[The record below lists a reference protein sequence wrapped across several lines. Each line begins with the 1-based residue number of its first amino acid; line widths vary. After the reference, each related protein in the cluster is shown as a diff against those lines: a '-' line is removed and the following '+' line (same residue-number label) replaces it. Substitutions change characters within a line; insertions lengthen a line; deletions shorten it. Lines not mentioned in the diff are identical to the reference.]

1 MTGTAPAG
9 AVPYAN
15 QATAARPEASV
26 WVSASAGSGKTKVL
40 ADRVLRLL
48 LAGTRPERILCLTF
62 TRAAAAEMHNRI
74 RLLLGQWAVEDD
86 GALSENLRGLTGE
99 APDERMMARARGL
112 FADVLDAPGGLGILT
127 IHAFCQSLLGR
138 FPLEAGIAPHFE
150 VMDERATADALAAAR
165 DSVLSLAH
173 GDGGDDLFAAVE
185 TVTALVGEEEFI
197 QLLGQITAA
206 RSRIRRM
213 IDRRG
218 GVAATAAWL
227 RTAMEIPDGETVAAV
242 IAAFHGRAGER
253 AAALGGA
260 AEALAGGSKSDGERA
275 ARILAWL
282 ETPEPSEPAFDD
294 YAGAFLTNAG
304 TVRARL
310 ATKPVRDAMPEIED
324 ILVAEA
330 HAVLDVVE
338 RRCAIRT
345 ADATEAILVIAGA
358 VLGHYERHKDRQALL
373 DYDDLILKTRG
384 LVDEAAPWVL
394 FKLDGGID
402 HVLIDEAQ
410 DSNADQWEIV
420 RALTDE
426 FFAGAAARE
435 ARRTVFAVGD
445 EKQSI
450 FGFQGAAPDEFARM
464 KGYFEARVTAARLQ
478 WEAVPLDKS
487 FRSTPAVLRAVDTV
501 FADDAVR
508 EGVSIGPVSHSPN
521 RELQAGLVEVWPPVM
536 PARREGMPPWQF
548 AAGTDAEEAPPAER
562 LALVIADR
570 ISSWIGDGEILSS
583 TGRAIRAG
591 DIMVLVR
598 RRTVI
603 VDYLSR
609 ALKAAG
615 VEVAG
620 ADRMVVAD
628 QLAVQ
633 DLMALAAFALLPEDD
648 LNLAAVLKGPLI
660 GFGEEQLFE
669 ACHGRERMPLWR
681 ALRERAGSDATARRA
696 VELLEDIRR
705 RADASPPF
713 EFFAH
718 VLGLLE
724 GRARIV
730 ARLGEQANDPVDE
743 MLAMALAYER
753 AHPQSLQGFLHWF
766 WQGQAEI
773 KRDMDQGIRD
783 EVRILTVHGAKGLE
797 APIVFLADTMQTPQA
812 GRGLLWGTD
821 DDGGDMM
828 LWPPRAADRPGLAR
842 WFADDAARRQ
852 DEEQRRLLYVAMTRA
867 EDRLYVCGYGTRK
880 SPPENCWHR
889 LIFSGLEGTAAPFE
903 FDCRG
908 GSAGDSGWSET
919 GLRLSNP
926 QSGPPDRGSAEAPAV
941 ADDKALP
948 EWAGED
954 APHEPAP
961 PRPLA
966 PSRPDGGEPA
976 VRSPA
981 GGDGGAMFRRGLL
994 IHRLLQLLPD
1004 LEAGARRGAAR
1015 RFLESPAHGL
1025 DDDRIAELLEETFR
1039 VLDNPE
1045 YASVFGPGS
1054 RPEVPVVG
1062 VVGDTAISGRI
1073 DRLVVEPDRV
1083 RILDFK
1089 TNRPPPVRPGD
1100 VPRGYVRQM
1109 AAYRALISDVYPGR
1123 EIECSLLWTD
1133 GPRLMTLA
1141 SDALDAAAP

>member
-1 MTGTAPAG
+1 MTGAA
-9 AVPYAN
+9 PYAN

-62 TRAAAAEMHNRI
+62 TRAAAAEMQNRI

-86 GALSENLRGLTGE
+86 GALSENLRDLTGQT
-99 APDERMMARARGL
+99 PDEQMMARARGL

-138 FPLEAGIAPHFE
+138 FPLEAGIAPHFD
-150 VMDERATADALAAAR
+150 VMDERATADGLAAAR

-185 TVTALVGEEEFI
+185 TVTALVGEEDFI

-213 IDRRG
+213 IERHG

-227 RTAMEIPDGETVAAV
+227 RAAMDIADGETVASV
-242 IAAFHGRAGER
+242 IAAFHSRAGECIQPLR
-253 AAALGGA
+253 AAAA
-260 AEALAGGSKSDGERA
+260 ALAEGSRTDSERA
-275 ARILAWL
+275 ARISDWLAV
-282 ETPEPSEPAFDD
+282 PEPSEFAFDD
-294 YAGAFLTNAG
+294 YAEAFLTNAG
-304 TVRARL
+304 EVRGRL
-310 ATKPVRDAMPEIED
+310 ATNAVCHAMPEIED

-338 RRCAIRT
+338 RRRAIRT
-345 ADATEAILVIAGA
+345 ADATEAILVVAGA
-358 VLGHYERHKDRQALL
+358 VLGHYERHKERQALL

-450 FGFQGAAPDEFARM
+450 FGFQGAAPDEFGRM
-464 KGYFEARVTAARLQ
+464 KAYFEERVAAARLQ

-536 PARREGMPPWQF
+536 PPERVKMPPWQF
-548 AAGTDAEEAPPAER
+548 AVGTDSEDAPPTER
-562 LALVIADR
+562 LALAIADR
-570 ISSWIGDGEILSS
+570 ISSWIRDGEVLAS

-591 DIMVLVR
+591 DIMILVR
-598 RRTVI
+598 RRTVV

-660 GFGEEQLFE
+660 GFSEEQLF
-669 ACHGRERMPLWR
+669 AVCRGREKMPLWR
-681 ALRERAGSDATARRA
+681 ALRERAGPDAAARHA
-696 VELLEDIRR
+696 VELLEDVRGH
-705 RADASPPF
+705 ADATPPF

-743 MLAMALAYER
+743 LLAMALAYER
-753 AHPQSLQGFLHWF
+753 MHPQSLQGFLHWF
-766 WQGQAEI
+766 WQGQAQI

-812 GRGLLWGTD
+812 GRGLLWGRAGP
-821 DDGGDMM
+821 DGDEEMM
-828 LWPPRAADRPGLAR
+828 LWPPRAADRPKLAR
-842 WFADDAARRQ
+842 GFADDAARRQ
-852 DEEQRRLLYVAMTRA
+852 DEEHRRLLYVAMTRA
-867 EDRLYVCGYGTRK
+867 EDRLYVCGYGTRRNPPK
-880 SPPENCWHR
+880 SCWHR
-889 LIFSGLEGTAAPFE
+889 LISFGLEGAAAPFE

-908 GSAGDSGWSET
+908 GSAGDSGWSGT

-926 QSGPPDRGSAEAPAV
+926 QSGPPDRRGAEAPTA
-941 ADDKALP
+941 AGDEALP
-948 EWAGED
+948 GWAGEP
-954 APHEPAP
+954 APHEPAL

-976 VRSPA
+976 ARSPT
-981 GGDGGAMFRRGLL
+981 GKDGGTIFWRGLL

-1004 LEAGARRGAAR
+1004 LEAGARRAAAL
-1015 RFLESPAHGL
+1015 RFLQNPAHRL
-1025 DDDRIAELLEETFR
+1025 DDDRIAELLDETFR

-1054 RPEVPVVG
+1054 RAEVPVVG

-1089 TNRPPPVRPGD
+1089 TNRPPPAQPGD

-1141 SDALDAAAP
+1141 VDALDAAAP